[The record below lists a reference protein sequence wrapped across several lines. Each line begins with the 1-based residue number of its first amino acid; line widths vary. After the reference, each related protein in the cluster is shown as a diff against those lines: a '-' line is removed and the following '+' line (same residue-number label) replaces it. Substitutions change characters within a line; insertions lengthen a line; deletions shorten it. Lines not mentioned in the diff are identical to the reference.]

1 MDAGRIPLSSSSQL
15 PVFLQPSGSS
25 LLCCFCALTSSSRR
39 HSLASAFRNRP
50 YFGRPDERL
59 HGLARRQRCSMDG
72 LGFGR
77 PPPSLA
83 GQSTQRASGSAG
95 HCSFAIWDRLL
106 REWPVANYRGVL
118 RDIHN
123 FQALSYRTRVI
134 TRRSLSQQTVMASC
148 SVAGGII
155 FVNVSTPAS
164 PLCFGPVS
172 RVVASA
178 RQRLLPSLGVVLH
191 LARCLGFTS
200 ACPTGDAR
208 FS

>member
-25 LLCCFCALTSSSRR
+25 LLCCFCAPTSSSRR

-59 HGLARRQRCSMDG
+59 HGLARRQRWWMDG
-72 LGFGR
+72 MGFGR
-77 PPPSLA
+77 SPPSLA
-83 GQSTQRASGSAG
+83 KQSTQRASGSAD

-118 RDIHN
+118 RDSHH

-148 SVAGGII
+148 SVSGGIL
-155 FVNVSTPAS
+155 FFNVSPPPS
-164 PLCFGPVS
+164 PLSFIPVS
-172 RVVASA
+172 C
-178 RQRLLPSLGVVLH
+178 LLPSL
-191 LARCLGFTS
+191 
-200 ACPTGDAR
+200 
-208 FS
+208 